1 LKRYRKKEGTRQR
14 GVELG
19 IICQIRE
26 WKVGEIIWVMC
37 WKKKGTPNLDL
48 NL

>member
-1 LKRYRKKEGTRQR
+1 LNKKQIKMMNMNRPVLKRYRKKEGTRQR

-26 WKVGEIIWVMC
+26 
-37 WKKKGTPNLDL
+37 
-48 NL
+48 